1 MTEECSDF
9 KDVHYANKNKKL
21 CNYCSYRLAIPS
33 KNHQYCSEICR
44 LLHLSITKKLDIED
58 IANLIKLSKVD
69 LIHIILTLKC
79 QDISLEG
86 VHKIL
91 NKPYDYKQK
100 ILKKE
105 DKKVLI
111 NFD

>member
-1 MTEECSDF
+1 
-9 KDVHYANKNKKL
+9 
-21 CNYCSYRLAIPS
+21 
-33 KNHQYCSEICR
+33 
-44 LLHLSITKKLDIED
+44 LSITKQLEIED

-79 QDISLEG
+79 QGITLEG

>member
-9 KDVHYANKNKKL
+9 KDIHYANKNKKL
-21 CNYCSYRLAIPS
+21 CAYCSYRCAIPS
-33 KNHQYCSEICR
+33 KNYQYCSEICR
-44 LLHLSITKKLDIED
+44 LLHLSITKQLNIED

-79 QDISLEG
+79 QGISLEG

-91 NKPYDYKQK
+91 NKPYEYKQK
-100 ILKKE
+100 ALQRKE
-105 DKKVLI
+105 EKVLI

>member
-1 MTEECSDF
+1 MTEEMTDF
-9 KDVHYANKNKKL
+9 KDKHYANKNKQL
-21 CNYCSYRLAIPS
+21 CSYCSYRCAIPS
-33 KNHQYCSEICR
+33 KNYQYCSEICR
-44 LLHLSITKKLDIED
+44 LLHLSITKQLDIED

-79 QDISLEG
+79 QGISLEG

-100 ILKKE
+100 ILKVNHE
-105 DKKVLI
+105 GGFI

>member
-1 MTEECSDF
+1 MTDF
-9 KDVHYANKNKKL
+9 KDKHYANKNKQL
-21 CNYCSYRLAIPS
+21 CSYCSYRCAIPS
-33 KNHQYCSEICR
+33 KNYQYCSEICR
-44 LLHLSITKKLDIED
+44 LLHLSITKQLDIED

-79 QDISLEG
+79 QGISLEG

-100 ILKKE
+100 ILKSNE
-105 DKKVLI
+105 GPHFI